1 MSRRNNRN
9 RKTSEAAKKA
19 AAAGAKIPTD
29 FQKAEANGGGT
40 VEVTV
45 QGLTIEVDPTALN
58 GDWEVVEALAALE
71 EGKTSPAG
79 MVRVTRA
86 VLGDAFDDVKEH
98 LRGEDGRISAD
109 AMGEFIKGVFE
120 ALNLGN

>member
-29 FQKAEANGGGT
+29 FQKDEANGGGT

-45 QGLTIEVDPTALN
+45 QGLTIEVDPTAVN

-71 EGKTSPAG
+71 EGNVSPTA
-79 MVRVTRA
+79 MVRITKA

-109 AMGEFIKGVFE
+109 AMGEFLMEVFKV
-120 ALNLGN
+120 LNLGN